1 MKKWFYPL
9 GLVTLLGFAAL
20 FLTFTRDEMI
30 KFDPKM
36 AELLGDNAFI
46 TVFHYLGET
55 KFIVIVSL
63 CLLAYL
69 WIRSNN
75 YRGMLF
81 VLLQLESECHEPVIK
96 EMGTARTSRRTT
108 SIREALVSHQDMR
121 WSGYFI
127 FLRLLIF

>member
-30 KFDPKM
+30 KFDRNM

-46 TVFHYLGET
+46 TVFSLFRRDHYLL
-55 KFIVIVSL
+55 SL
-63 CLLAYL
+63 YHSAYWHIYGL
-69 WIRSNN
+69 RSKN

-81 VLLQLESECHEPVIK
+81 VLFAVGVGNVINQLLK
-96 EMGTARTSRRTT
+96 EMGTARTSRRAT
-108 SIREALVSHQDMR
+108 STREL
-121 WSGYFI
+121 
-127 FLRLLIF
+127 